1 MRVGSKPWFFVAL
14 VTVAIGI
21 SYFDRQALPVAI
33 SAIQRNIPISNAQF
47 ALLQAAFLATYALLY
62 AGGGKLLDTIGTK
75 MGFAVSMA
83 WWSVAC
89 ALHGLAHGLTLL
101 VLARLLLGMGEGA
114 AFPAATRVIAEWLPA
129 TQRAT
134 AMGIINAGTALGSVL
149 APPVIGLILL
159 HGSWRYIFFC
169 AAALGL
175 SWSAGWLAVYHPPA
189 EPASL
194 HPAASTGQ
202 IPWPRLLAS
211 PRVLGLVGAKFLS
224 DSAWFFCL
232 FWLPKYLFDA
242 RGFDIRQVSYFAW
255 IPYAASGLGSFAGGW
270 FSSRLL
276 RRGHSLNF
284 SRKLP
289 LGLSAALMP
298 AVILVPHVSVSFALL
313 LFSIAFFGQQSWSG
327 LVMTLPAD
335 VFPLRSVGSVAG
347 LIGFGGAMG
356 GAIFNLAA
364 GQLLTYGAGYGTLFA
379 VVGSLHAVAF
389 AILLSTS
396 GVLHSPPTNS
406 IQVQE
411 KLVSL

>member
-1 MRVGSKPWFFVAL
+1 MRSVSRPWFFIAL

-62 AGGGKLLDTIGTK
+62 AGGGKFLDTVGTK
-75 MGFAVSMA
+75 VGFAVSMA

-89 ALHGLAHGLTLL
+89 ALHGFAHGLALL

-129 TQRAT
+129 TERAT

-149 APPVIGLILL
+149 APPLIGLILL
-159 HGSWRYIFFC
+159 LGSWRYIFFF
-169 AAALGL
+169 AASLGL
-175 SWSAGWLAVYHPPA
+175 AWAACWLVIYRQPTELASHGIAGAVA
-189 EPASL
+189 
-194 HPAASTGQ
+194 T
-202 IPWPRLLAS
+202 IPWLHLLS
-211 PRVLGLVGAKFLS
+211 SRRVLGLVGAKFLS

-232 FWLPKYLFDA
+232 FWLPKYLYDA
-242 RGFDIRQVSYFAW
+242 RGFDVKQVSYFAW

-327 LVMTLPAD
+327 LIMTLPTD
-335 VFPLRSVGSVAG
+335 VFPLGSVGSVAG

-389 AILLSTS
+389 AILLLTS
-396 GVLHSPPTNS
+396 GVLHPPATN
-406 IQVQE
+406 IFQERE
-411 KLVSL
+411 KLVSS

>member
-1 MRVGSKPWFFVAL
+1 MRLDSKPWFFIAL

-62 AGGGKLLDTIGTK
+62 AGGGKFLDTIGTK
-75 MGFAVSMA
+75 VGFAVSMA

-89 ALHGLAHGLTLL
+89 ALHGFAHGLALL

-149 APPVIGLILL
+149 APPLIGLILL
-159 HGSWRYIFFC
+159 LGSWRYIFFF
-169 AAALGL
+169 AASLGL
-175 SWSAGWLAVYHPPA
+175 AWAAGWLVFYRQPA
-189 EPASL
+189 ELTSL
-194 HPAASTGQ
+194 HPAT
-202 IPWPRLLAS
+202 PWLRLLS
-211 PRVLGLVGAKFLS
+211 SGRVLGMVGAKFLS

-232 FWLPKYLFDA
+232 FWLPKYLYDA
-242 RGFDIRQVSYFAW
+242 RGFDIKRVSYFAW

-289 LGLSAALMP
+289 LGMSAALMP
-298 AVILVPHVSVSFALL
+298 AVIFVPHVSVSFALL

-327 LVMTLPAD
+327 LMMTLPTD
-335 VFPLRSVGSVAG
+335 VFPLSSVGSVAG

-364 GQLLTYGAGYGTLFA
+364 GQLLSYGAGYGTLFA
-379 VVGSLHAVAF
+379 VVGSLHTVAF
-389 AILLSTS
+389 AILLFTS
-396 GVLHSPPTNS
+396 GVLRPPGTNLF
-406 IQVQE
+406 QE
-411 KLVSL
+411 RGKLVSS